1 MPHPFAGHAFTL
13 PQGSSPSYIL
23 IQLALLWNSLDAEN
37 INVHH
42 FEKGSIEDQKIFK
55 ETIAPAESGIVG

>member
-1 MPHPFAGHAFTL
+1 
-13 PQGSSPSYIL
+13 
-23 IQLALLWNSLDAEN
+23 LDAEN

-42 FEKGSIEDQKIFK
+42 FEKGSIEDQQIFK

>member
-13 PQGSSPSYIL
+13 PQGSSPPH
-23 IQLALLWNSLDAEN
+23 SLE
-37 INVHH
+37 IYVPH
-42 FEKGSIEDQKIFK
+42 FEKGSIEDQQTFK